1 MKLLII
7 TQKVD
12 KNDSVLGFFCR
23 WITEFSKHF
32 ETITVICLYK
42 GEYDLPENVKVLSLG
57 KEERQSRLQYLIH
70 FYWYVCY
77 ERKNYDAIFVHMNQI
92 YIVLAGILWK
102 IWRKK
107 LVIWYTHKSVTLKLR
122 LSVLFANLVFTASK
136 ESFRIRTSKVRI
148 MGHGIDV
155 DFFSPDSNVRSGE
168 ALLSAGRLMPVK
180 HHDLAIEAA
189 NEAGML
195 IRIAGEGTEQKKLEL
210 LAKKLGA
217 HAEFLGPL
225 NQTELRNEYRRAS
238 FLIHTSETGSLDKA
252 VLEALACG
260 LPVISTSNSLE
271 GIPIIKATPSPKSI
285 AEAIALHRDKDSS
298 SLPEYVRKHHSL
310 ENLIS
315 NIVEK
320 IKSI

>member
-23 WITEFSKHF
+23 WIIELSKYF
-32 ETITVICLYK
+32 QTVTVICLYK

-70 FYWYVCY
+70 FYWYVCN
-77 ERKNYDAIFVHMNQI
+77 ERKNYDVIFVHMNQI

-122 LSVLFANLVFTASK
+122 LSVLFADLVFTASK
-136 ESFRIRTSKVRI
+136 ESFRIKTHKTRV
-148 MGHGIDV
+148 MGHGIDIN
-155 DFFSPDSNVRSGE
+155 FFSPDPSARSE
-168 ALLSAGRLMPVK
+168 DALLSVGRLMPVK
-180 HHDLAIEAA
+180 RHDLAIEAA
-189 NEAGML
+189 SEAGML
-195 IRIAGEGTEQKKLEL
+195 LRIVGEGTEQKKLEL

-217 HAEFLGPL
+217 RVEFLGPL
-225 NQTELRNEYRRAS
+225 DQLKLRNEYRRSS
-238 FLIHTSETGSLDKA
+238 FLLHASETGSLDKV

-260 LPVISTSNSLE
+260 LPVISTSSSL
-271 GIPIIKATPSPKSI
+271 GDVPIIKVSPTSRAI
-285 AEAIALHRDKDSS
+285 AEAIARHQHADKAVLSR
-298 SLPEYVRKHHSL
+298 YVAEHHSL
-310 ENLIS
+310 ERLIS
-315 NIVEK
+315 NIVKK
-320 IKSI
+320 IENI